1 MKSIIQTEKK
11 CFFTGSSRNLDK
23 HHIFFGNPGRKLSEK
38 YGLWVWLEH
47 ERHIEMSPYRTPHND
62 ADVDRELKVIAQL
75 AFEKE
80 NPNLNFIEIFGRN
93 YLDQD

>member
-1 MKSIIQTEKK
+1 MKSIIQNEKV
-11 CFFTGSSRNLDK
+11 CLFTGSSRNLDK

-62 ADVDRELKVIAQL
+62 KEVDMELKKIGQL
-75 AFEKE
+75 AFEAHY
-80 NPNLNFIEIFGRN
+80 PHLSFIEIFGKN
-93 YLDQD
+93 YLD